1 MPNRRL
7 FLATLVAAAA
17 FTAQPAGAQGNGNGN
32 GNGGGGNGNGG
43 SGNGGNGGG
52 GNGNGGNGNGGG
64 NGNSAGTESE
74 TGAAAPDEGA
84 NAASGLSLRHGNG
97 FEEEIDAGRYEMR
110 DNRGR
115 RIVNRAARTA
125 DYLRLY
131 RLIGR

>member
-17 FTAQPAGAQGNGNGN
+17 FTAQPAGAQGNGHGN

-43 SGNGGNGGG
+43 SGNGGNGS
-52 GNGNGGNGNGGG
+52 GGNGNGGG
-64 NGNSAGTESE
+64 NGNPAGTESE
-74 TGAAAPDEGA
+74 AGAAAAPGPDEGA
-84 NAASGLSLRHGNG
+84 NAAPGLSLRHGNG

-110 DNRGR
+110 DNQGR

>member
-1 MPNRRL
+1 MPTRRL

-17 FTAQPAGAQGNGNGN
+17 FAAQPARAQGNGN

-43 SGNGGNGGG
+43 NGNAGNGNG

-64 NGNSAGTESE
+64 NGNPAGTGA
-74 TGAAAPDEGA
+74 GAAAETDEGM
-84 NAASGLSLRHGNG
+84 NAPSGLSLRHSNG

-110 DNRGR
+110 DNQGR
-115 RIVNRAARTA
+115 RIVSRAARTA

-131 RLIGR
+131 RLIGP